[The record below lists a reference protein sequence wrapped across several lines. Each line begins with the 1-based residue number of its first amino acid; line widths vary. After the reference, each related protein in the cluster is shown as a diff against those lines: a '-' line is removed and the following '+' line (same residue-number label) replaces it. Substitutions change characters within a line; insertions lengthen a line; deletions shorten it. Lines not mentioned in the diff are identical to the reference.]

1 MRSCWSLRSS
11 NFSLTVFLVFFSA
24 GAIAQFS
31 LADEL
36 LPPKSIELS
45 PYLFPVNPGQPNFLA
60 GTMGE
65 LRSTHFHAGI
75 DVRTNNMVG
84 VPILSTQQG
93 YISRIIV
100 GTGGYGNAMFIAH
113 PDGHTSLYG
122 HLDRF
127 KGAIA
132 DRILKEQYKRKSF
145 DINIEFDSNQ
155 FKINRGDTIGLSGN
169 TGGSSGPHLHFEIRD
184 PNNEALNPLAFGFSE
199 VSDNLAPIAF
209 KVALTTL
216 DVNSRVNNRFGRYE
230 FSLVRSGKTALL
242 PFPIFATG
250 RIGVEILAHDKID
263 VSQFRCGINHIEMQV
278 DSTRIFTQEI
288 SKINFEESSDIVA
301 LMDYK
306 SLKTKGSRFNRLYVA
321 DGNHLDFYKDVIS
334 KGAIAMKD
342 GQRQV
347 LIKLRDNAG
356 NESNI
361 KFSLK
366 ADPIT
371 NQVPFLEPM
380 LKPVD
385 YDIQE
390 NTLILSSKT
399 CANKKPSTA
408 KLFSKDKA
416 EELTPNYF
424 SANKQVYLI
433 DLRKTLPDS
442 VKTCSGLIHF
452 DFKDI
457 VPSGTDYDY
466 YSDLLDIKF
475 KDGNLY
481 DTLYLNTS
489 YDTLSNRE
497 KFTIGMLTIPLHNSI
512 SVTLKPKK
520 QYKSDSKISVYHIE
534 GKRFEYQG
542 GQWINNRI
550 QFNTH
555 ELGEFTLLADTIPP
569 TISRINCNGNS
580 ARFRS
585 IDNLSGIASFEANI
599 NGEWLLMKY
608 DYKSGIL
615 QSEKLD
621 KTKLLKGDFEL
632 KVKDRAG
639 NERTYKQ
646 RIPQQ
651 K

>member
-1 MRSCWSLRSS
+1 MRSCWNLRSS
-11 NFSLTVFLVFFSA
+11 KFSLSVFLVFFSA
-24 GAIAQFS
+24 GAMAQFS

-36 LPPKSIELS
+36 LPPKYVALS

-84 VPILSTQQG
+84 IPILSTQQG

-100 GTGGYGNAMFIAH
+100 GAYGYGNALFITH

-132 DRILKEQYKRKSF
+132 DHVLREQYNRKSF
-145 DINIEFDSNQ
+145 DLDLPFDSNQ
-155 FKINRGDTIGLSGN
+155 FIVDRGDTIGLSGN
-169 TGGSSGPHLHFEIRD
+169 TGGSNGPHLHFEIRNL
-184 PNNEALNPLAFGFSE
+184 NNEALNPLAFGFNE

-216 DVNSRVNNRFGRYE
+216 DINSRVNDRFGRYE
-230 FSLVRSGKTALL
+230 FSLVRSGKTFAL
-242 PFPIFATG
+242 PFPIFANG
-250 RIGVEILAHDKID
+250 KIGVEILAHDKID
-263 VSQFRCGINHIEMQV
+263 ISQFRCGINHIEMLV
-278 DSTRIFTQEI
+278 DSTRIFIQKI
-288 SKINFEESSDIVA
+288 DKINFEESPDIVA

-306 SLKTKGSRFNRLYVA
+306 SLKTKGTRFNRLYVA
-321 DGNHLDFYKDVIS
+321 DGNPLKFYKDVVS
-334 KGAIAMKD
+334 KGAIEMKE

-356 NESNI
+356 NESNV

-366 ADPIT
+366 ADPLT
-371 NQVPFLEPM
+371 KQVPFLERM
-380 LKPVD
+380 LKPID

-390 NTLILSSKT
+390 NTLVISSRT
-399 CANKKPSTA
+399 CANRKPSAA

-416 EELTPNYF
+416 EELAPSYF
-424 SANKQVYLI
+424 NANKQVYLI

-442 VKTCSGLIHF
+442 IKTCSGAIHF

-475 KDGNLY
+475 KNGNLY

-489 YDTLSNRE
+489 YDTLLKRE
-497 KFTIGMLTIPLHNSI
+497 KFTIGTLTTPLHNSI

-520 QYKSDSKISVYHIE
+520 QYKADDKTAVYHLE

-542 GQWINNRI
+542 GQWVNNRI
-550 QFNTH
+550 QFDTH
-555 ELGEFTLLADTIPP
+555 ELGEFTLLADSIAP
-569 TISRINCNGNS
+569 TIGRINCNGNS
-580 ARFRS
+580 VRFRVF
-585 IDNLSGIASFEANI
+585 DNLSGIASYQANI

-608 DYKSGIL
+608 DYKSGIV
-615 QSEKLD
+615 QSERWD
-621 KTKLLKGDFEL
+621 KKVLLKGDFEL
-632 KVKDRAG
+632 KVTDRAG
-639 NERTYKQ
+639 NEKVYKQ
-646 RIPQQ
+646 VIP
-651 K
+651 